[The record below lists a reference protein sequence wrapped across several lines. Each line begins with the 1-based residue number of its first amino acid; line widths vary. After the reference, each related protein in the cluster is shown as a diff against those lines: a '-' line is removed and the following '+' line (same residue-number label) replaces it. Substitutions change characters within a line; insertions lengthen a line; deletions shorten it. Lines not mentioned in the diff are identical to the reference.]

1 MSAIFTVRFQWL
13 TVGLAVLAA
22 VGLGILAARVLA
34 PVAQPA
40 AEVPPCTSCNSRHAR
55 LTDLRA
61 AQPKDAE

>member
-13 TVGLAVLAA
+13 TVGLAVLTA
-22 VGLGILAARVLA
+22 VGLAIVAMGVVA

-40 AEVPPCTSCNSRHAR
+40 AEVPPCTSCDARHAR